1 MYFPIFKLHS
11 WRKRFTIQTPTIYLE
26 HPIVDIPMKN
36 G

>member
-11 WRKRFTIQTPTIYLE
+11 WRKRFTIQPQTIYLE
-26 HPIVDIPMKN
+26 HPNVDILPKN